1 MEEFL
6 KLLISKRRTSQLSS
20 DSSLDTSPEPKKLR
34 ECNNPNSPEG
44 ERDGEGDDIILSALN
59 MTEVIQKP
67 LQEILKKL
75 EKLDTI
81 EGAVNN
87 LQKSFEK
94 LEGRI
99 QTLEDAY
106 ATTKHDVED
115 LKERLNANE
124 TDKKMTA
131 EKIQKVEDNIKSSLA
146 DLQNTND
153 ELRAK
158 VKLIEDKNLYLE
170 AYSRRENI
178 KFENIPEEGTG
189 KEDTEMV
196 LRTFLEMEL
205 GFSDAAYLEIQR
217 VHRLGKRKGESPR
230 PILARFLRYKD
241 CQSILSLGHRLRGTN
256 YKMYQDLPF
265 EIVERRRAQMETFKK
280 ARSKN
285 IPAAFSKAQP
295 DKLYI
300 RGKLWPFGMPLEL

>member
-94 LEGRI
+94 LEGRT

-158 VKLIEDKNLYLE
+158 VKLIRDKNLYLE

-178 KFENIPEEGTG
+178 KFENIPEEGTE

-205 GFSDAAYLEIQR
+205 GFSDAANLEIQR
-217 VHRLGKRKGESPR
+217 VRDDLEKGKAKVLDQFLLDFYDTRTAKAFFHWGTVYGELTTKCIKIFRLRLWNVGERRWKPLKRQE
-230 PILARFLRYKD
+230 ARTFLQLSAK
-241 CQSILSLGHRLRGTN
+241 LSLTN
-256 YKMYQDLPF
+256 C
-265 EIVERRRAQMETFKK
+265 T
-280 ARSKN
+280 
-285 IPAAFSKAQP
+285 
-295 DKLYI
+295 
-300 RGKLWPFGMPLEL
+300 

>member
-6 KLLISKRRTSQLSS
+6 KLLISKRRTSQLFSNS
-20 DSSLDTSPEPKKLR
+20 YLDTLPEPKKLR
-34 ECNNPNSPEG
+34 ECKNANSPEG

-99 QTLEDAY
+99 QTVEDAY

-124 TDKKMTA
+124 TDKKTTA

-146 DLQNTND
+146 DLQKTND

-158 VKLIEDKNLYLE
+158 VKLIEDKKTYIWKHTRGAKIL
-170 AYSRRENI
+170 S
-178 KFENIPEEGTG
+178 
-189 KEDTEMV
+189 
-196 LRTFLEMEL
+196 LRTFQKKERTKRTRTWCCAPSWKWNWVSATLLTLKYSVSIDLEKGKAKVLDQFLLDFYDTRTAKAFFHWGTVYGEL
-205 GFSDAAYLEIQR
+205 TTKCIKIF
-217 VHRLGKRKGESPR
+217 RLRLWNVGERRWKPLKKQDTKTFPQPS
-230 PILARFLRYKD
+230 AK
-241 CQSILSLGHRLRGTN
+241 LSLTN
-256 YKMYQDLPF
+256 C
-265 EIVERRRAQMETFKK
+265 T
-280 ARSKN
+280 
-285 IPAAFSKAQP
+285 
-295 DKLYI
+295 
-300 RGKLWPFGMPLEL
+300 

>member
-1 MEEFL
+1 M
-6 KLLISKRRTSQLSS
+6 
-20 DSSLDTSPEPKKLR
+20 
-34 ECNNPNSPEG
+34 
-44 ERDGEGDDIILSALN
+44 
-59 MTEVIQKP
+59 
-67 LQEILKKL
+67 
-75 EKLDTI
+75 
-81 EGAVNN
+81 NN

-124 TDKKMTA
+124 TDKKTTA

-146 DLQNTND
+146 ALQKAND

-158 VKLIEDKNLYLE
+158 VKLSEDKNLYLE

-205 GFSDAAYLEIQR
+205 SFSN
-217 VHRLGKRKGESPR
+217 RKQSYHQCVSHPHSEHVEFRHLTDGEP
-230 PILARFLRYKD
+230 
-241 CQSILSLGHRLRGTN
+241 
-256 YKMYQDLPF
+256 
-265 EIVERRRAQMETFKK
+265 
-280 ARSKN
+280 
-285 IPAAFSKAQP
+285 
-295 DKLYI
+295 
-300 RGKLWPFGMPLEL
+300 MPTISTP

>member
-124 TDKKMTA
+124 TDKKTTA

-146 DLQNTND
+146 ALQKAND

-158 VKLIEDKNLYLE
+158 VKLSEDKNLYLE

-205 GFSDAAYLEIQR
+205 GFSNAANVEIQR